1 MDRSRIS
8 HMDGISE
15 ADEYDEEEEEDS
27 SSDDY
32 DDEEDRIADMADEF
46 AAGYEELLFNAQ
58 KSAEQIN
65 YDHYH
70 FSVSQKYDLKNR
82 NLCTKKFKYIL
93 DEVFLDLHPRMWRSI
108 QFKTSILFIIFLG
121 YLRMFTHYTFQYVVL
136 NMLGVPVT
144 AFKMGWWKIELNY
157 AAYELF

>member
-46 AAGYEELLFNAQ
+46 AAGYEELLFNA
-58 KSAEQIN
+58 
-65 YDHYH
+65 
-70 FSVSQKYDLKNR
+70 
-82 NLCTKKFKYIL
+82 
-93 DEVFLDLHPRMWRSI
+93 
-108 QFKTSILFIIFLG
+108 
-121 YLRMFTHYTFQYVVL
+121 
-136 NMLGVPVT
+136 
-144 AFKMGWWKIELNY
+144 
-157 AAYELF
+157 

>member
-70 FSVSQKYDLKNR
+70 FSVS
-82 NLCTKKFKYIL
+82 
-93 DEVFLDLHPRMWRSI
+93 
-108 QFKTSILFIIFLG
+108 
-121 YLRMFTHYTFQYVVL
+121 
-136 NMLGVPVT
+136 
-144 AFKMGWWKIELNY
+144 
-157 AAYELF
+157 